1 MLCSLAPASHL
12 SIPSMG
18 TAAALTVRS
27 KAGRKRGRRQLCLF
41 HRRGRPGREEPAIP
55 AVLGSASSA
64 PAFAWRHLAKRHRG
78 VQLSAQRGYGAFLAA
93 SPLPPPQPLTC
104 MQPLRPWRPAGDPGT
119 SSYLELRA
127 GKRGG
132 RGRRRR
138 GEEGRWQ
145 DAGDCPGCGAAGV
158 RAPLTTA
165 ASGGRATEGG
175 REGEREG
182 GRSGGGIE
190 GGKEGG
196 RYASRWERCTAPF
209 KGAETS
215 FLRGR
220 RSRLPATPKPAAAV
234 LPPLWPPAAAGL
246 RRRPAK
252 QKRSR
257 PSSPRRP
264 RGPSSPGGEFLGR

>member
-1 MLCSLAPASHL
+1 MVCSSRHNAATVHYSPPALC
-12 SIPSMG
+12 
-18 TAAALTVRS
+18 
-27 KAGRKRGRRQLCLF
+27 
-41 HRRGRPGREEPAIP
+41 
-55 AVLGSASSA
+55 
-64 PAFAWRHLAKRHRG
+64 
-78 VQLSAQRGYGAFLAA
+78 
-93 SPLPPPQPLTC
+93 PPPQPLTF

-175 REGEREG
+175 REG

-220 RSRLPATPKPAAAV
+220 RSRLPATSSPAAAARPLLRPPGFSGGRRNRSAPASS
-234 LPPLWPPAAAGL
+234 LPFARGARA
-246 RRRPAK
+246 RRTA
-252 QKRSR
+252 S
-257 PSSPRRP
+257 
-264 RGPSSPGGEFLGR
+264 F